1 MHKCQC
7 MKFSRSIP
15 VAPQG
20 RGKGTFLILLCFCM
34 AKRERIIEK
43 RTKRWGDRP
52 DAYWIRDLDGL
63 HAIMPHLMNK
73 RTDAE
78 VYVNMEFDVTEALRY
93 IEEKNRG
100 EDEYKTTLFHCIL
113 MAVAKTVYL
122 RPDLNRYISGRR
134 YYQRHE
140 ITLGFVAKKRFE
152 DHSEEKL
159 VVATAPEDWT
169 LTAVTR
175 QVVGK
180 VHKARTEKSGGANG
194 AMDILKI
201 MPRWFLMLFF
211 WGLKTLDF
219 YGKVPAVLKED
230 DPNFASVFLTNLGSI
245 QCPSV
250 YHHLNNYGTNSI
262 MIAIGTMHK
271 AEKIAADGTR
281 QVRDVVELGITLD
294 ERVADGFYFGRS
306 LKIVQ
311 HLMSHPEL
319 LDRPL
324 KEAIDLDC

>member
-1 MHKCQC
+1 MSEHK
-7 MKFSRSIP
+7 
-15 VAPQG
+15 
-20 RGKGTFLILLCFCM
+20 
-34 AKRERIIEK
+34 
-43 RTKRWGDRP
+43 KRWGDRA

-63 HAIMPHLMNK
+63 HAVMPHLMDK

-78 VYVNMEFDVTEALRY
+78 VYVNMEFDVTEVLRY
-93 IEEKNRG
+93 IGEKNQG
-100 EDEYKTTLFHCIL
+100 EEEYKATLFHCFL
-113 MAVAKTVYL
+113 MAIAKTVYM

-134 YYQRHE
+134 YYQRHD

-152 DHSEEKL
+152 DHSEERL
-159 VVATAPEDWT
+159 VVATAPENWT
-169 LTAVTR
+169 LTAVTH

-180 VHKARTEKSGGANG
+180 VHQARTEKSGGAHG
-194 AMDILKI
+194 AMDILKV
-201 MPRWFLMLFF
+201 MPRWFLMFFF

-245 QCPSV
+245 RCPSV

-262 MIAIGTMHK
+262 MVAIGTMHK

-281 QVRDVVELGITLD
+281 QVRDVVEVGITLD

-324 KEAIDLDC
+324 KEAIDIDC

>member
-1 MHKCQC
+1 
-7 MKFSRSIP
+7 
-15 VAPQG
+15 
-20 RGKGTFLILLCFCM
+20 
-34 AKRERIIEK
+34 
-43 RTKRWGDRP
+43 
-52 DAYWIRDLDGL
+52 
-63 HAIMPHLMNK
+63 MPHLMDK

-78 VYVNMEFDVTEALRY
+78 VYVNMEFDVTEVLRY

-100 EDEYKTTLFHCIL
+100 EEEYKATLFHCIL
-113 MAVAKTVYL
+113 MAIAKTVYL

-159 VVATAPEDWT
+159 VVTTAPEDWT

-194 AMDILKI
+194 AMDILKVT
-201 MPRWFLMLFF
+201 PRWFLMLFF
-211 WGLKTLDF
+211 RIIKILDF

-245 QCPSV
+245 RCPSV

-262 MIAIGTMHK
+262 MVAIGTIHK
-271 AEKIAADGTR
+271 AEKIAADDSR
-281 QVRDVVELGITLD
+281 QVRDMVELGITLD

-324 KEAIDLDC
+324 KEEIDFDC

>member
-1 MHKCQC
+1 M
-7 MKFSRSIP
+7 
-15 VAPQG
+15 G
-20 RGKGTFLILLCFCM
+20 EY
-34 AKRERIIEK
+34 KR
-43 RTKRWGDRP
+43 RWGDRA
-52 DAYWIRDLDGL
+52 DARWVRDLDGL
-63 HAIMPHLMNK
+63 HVIMPHLMEK

-78 VYVNMEFDVTEALRY
+78 VYVNMEFDVTDALRY
-93 IEEKNRG
+93 IEEKNRN
-100 EDEYKTTLFHCIL
+100 EEEYKATLFHCIL
-113 MAVAKTVYL
+113 MAIAKTVYL

-194 AMDILKI
+194 AMDILKYT
-201 MPRWFLMLFF
+201 PRWFLMLFF
-211 WGLKTLDF
+211 RVIKLLDF

-245 QCPSV
+245 RCPSV
-250 YHHLNNYGTNSI
+250 YHHLNNYGSNF
-262 MIAIGTMHK
+262 MVAVGTIHK
-271 AEKIAADGTR
+271 AEKIDADGTR
-281 QVRDVVELGITLD
+281 QVRDMVELGITLD

-324 KEAIDLDC
+324 KEELDLDC

>member
-1 MHKCQC
+1 M
-7 MKFSRSIP
+7 
-15 VAPQG
+15 
-20 RGKGTFLILLCFCM
+20 
-34 AKRERIIEK
+34 EK

-250 YHHLNNYGTNSI
+250 YHHLNNYGTNWHH
-262 MIAIGTMHK
+262 AQGG
-271 AEKIAADGTR
+271 E
-281 QVRDVVELGITLD
+281 
-294 ERVADGFYFGRS
+294 
-306 LKIVQ
+306 
-311 HLMSHPEL
+311 
-319 LDRPL
+319 DRR
-324 KEAIDLDC
+324 